1 MLSPGCCHVTVTSPF
16 WEICVD
22 SDREDDSVGPFLF
35 VLCNLN
41 STSLSLSGF
50 RALSGMQ
57 QTLRSCRKTSQC
69 FHLQHFLQLYVF
81 LCLLSIFIFHCLMT
95 WMTLNG
101 VLCFSES
108 QPWLLVCVCML
119 FSVGYILNVTR
130 EIDNFFPESFT
141 YMNIRVYDVE
151 ATDLLSHWTDTFNFI
166 NTAR

>member
-1 MLSPGCCHVTVTSPF
+1 
-16 WEICVD
+16 
-22 SDREDDSVGPFLF
+22 
-35 VLCNLN
+35 
-41 STSLSLSGF
+41 
-50 RALSGMQ
+50 
-57 QTLRSCRKTSQC
+57 
-69 FHLQHFLQLYVF
+69 
-81 LCLLSIFIFHCLMT
+81 
-95 WMTLNG
+95 MTLNG